1 MDRPERFCSG
11 NYQRPYHVEHTF
23 CITKT
28 NKKNIF
34 LFQQAINQTTAW
46 LAGIFGLLGLGM
58 AILFGRNYCLLR
70 KVSAEKERL
79 QAELK
84 AVFELVGTPLIDRN
98 IDVK

>member
-1 MDRPERFCSG
+1 
-11 NYQRPYHVEHTF
+11 
-23 CITKT
+23 
-28 NKKNIF
+28 
-34 LFQQAINQTTAW
+34 
-46 LAGIFGLLGLGM
+46 M

-98 IDVK
+98 IDVKYSPETCSILLILLFYVILTITLKNIEKIRLGQSLAGPASAPLAVEFGSLMTPD